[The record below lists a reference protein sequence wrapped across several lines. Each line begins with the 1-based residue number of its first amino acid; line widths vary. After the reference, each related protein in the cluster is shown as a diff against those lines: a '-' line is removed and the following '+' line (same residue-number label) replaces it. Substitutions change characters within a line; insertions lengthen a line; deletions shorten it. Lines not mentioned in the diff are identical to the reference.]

1 MRRIDFLTFIIALA
15 VVSLASLAI
24 KGRDSADGQ
33 IGLVAAGWQLVT
45 EDTGLAKQPWFNL
58 AYLNPRRWQKA
69 SAIASDQGLN
79 SALSQ
84 EPQDQATQTTTVGT
98 DRLPLESGVY
108 TDRSTFESLAAQS
121 LYPLKELVLPIGE
134 TLPRQFV
141 EQSLLEQSTA
151 AQSAT
156 EQPSNKLDRADIIL
170 AQPDPRIGLG
180 SRLTVARATRFT
192 IIDYGK
198 KIHLVSLASTPR
210 QLLSEQGL
218 TLGENDKIDR
228 AVDRPMTKAD
238 LDPTTGQIVLT
249 ITRVAITEVKE
260 SETIA
265 FEQIKKEDPTLPRGE
280 IKQTPGQ
287 LGERRKTF
295 RVTRENGRE
304 VKRELIKNE
313 LIKAPQPEIT
323 IVGTKVV
330 VGKVY
335 TGRVSWYKYNSTK
348 VASDLFKRGVTLRLT
363 NLNNGQQII
372 VRNDG
377 CICADTGFLVDLHPD
392 HFTALGGTLRQGVLQ
407 NVKVEEIIN
416 P

>member
-1 MRRIDFLTFIIALA
+1 MRRIDFITLILA
-15 VVSLASLAI
+15 IVVVSLAGLAI
-24 KGRDSADGQ
+24 KGRDAADGQ
-33 IGLVAAGWQLVT
+33 TGLVAAGWQLWA
-45 EDTGLAKQPWFNL
+45 EETGLNQKPWFNR
-58 AYLNPRRWQKA
+58 AYFNPRRWQKA
-69 SAIASDQGLN
+69 SAIASDSAPN
-79 SALSQ
+79 SQAGSSQ
-84 EPQDQATQTTTVGT
+84 EAQTIVVSAES
-98 DRLPLESGVY
+98 LPLESGVY
-108 TDRSTFESLAAQS
+108 TDRSNFERLAAQS
-121 LYPLKELVLPIGE
+121 LYPLKELVLPIGQ
-134 TLPRQFV
+134 TQPRQFA
-141 EQSLLEQSTA
+141 EQSLSE
-151 AQSAT
+151 
-156 EQPSNKLDRADIIL
+156 LDLADIIL
-170 AQPDPRIGLG
+170 AQPDPRLGLG

-198 KIHLVSLASTPR
+198 KIQLVSLASTPR
-210 QLLSEQGL
+210 QLLSERGL

-228 AVDRPMTKAD
+228 AVDRPLTKTD
-238 LDPTTGQIVLT
+238 LDATTGTIVIN

-280 IKQTPGQ
+280 VKQTPGQ

-295 RVTRENGRE
+295 RVTRENGKE

-313 LIKAPQPEIT
+313 LIKSPQPEIT

-330 VGKVY
+330 VGRVY

>member
-1 MRRIDFLTFIIALA
+1 MRRIDFITLVIALA
-15 VVSLASLAI
+15 VVSLAGLAI

-33 IGLVAAGWQLVT
+33 ISLVVAGWQLVA

-58 AYLNPRRWQKA
+58 AYFNPKRWQKA
-69 SAIASDQGLN
+69 SAIASDQQLDSTLN
-79 SALSQ
+79 
-84 EPQDQATQTTTVGT
+84 QAAETIVVGT
-98 DRLPLESGVY
+98 ERSPLESGVY
-108 TDRSTFESLAAQS
+108 TDRSIFERLAAQS

-134 TLPRQFV
+134 TLPRQFA
-141 EQSLLEQSTA
+141 EQSLDE
-151 AQSAT
+151 
-156 EQPSNKLDRADIIL
+156 LDLADIIL
-170 AQPDPRIGLG
+170 AQPDPRLSLG

-198 KIHLVSLASTPR
+198 KIQLVSLASTPR

-228 AVDRPMTKAD
+228 AVDRSLTKED

-313 LIKAPQPEIT
+313 LIKSPLPEIT
-323 IVGTKVV
+323 IIGTKVV